1 MKYLH
6 NFSAT
11 WCPPCKQLQRNL
23 SEIDLLS
30 FSVTLIEHDVD
41 LMECLELARLGV
53 RSVPTFIL
61 MDESGVEL
69 SRLSGALTAD
79 DIRKWLGLDDDAI
92 PCGTA

>member
-6 NFSAT
+6 KFSAT
-11 WCPPCKQLQRNL
+11 WCSPCKRLQRNL

-41 LMECLELARLGV
+41 LMERPELARLGV
-53 RSVPTFIL
+53 RSVPTLIL

-69 SRLSGALTAD
+69 GRQTGALTAD
-79 DIRKWLGLDDDAI
+79 DIRKWLGLDDNAI
-92 PCGTA
+92 PCGTT